1 MDDLNDRITARA
13 ADAIAALI
21 ASGAS
26 VATAESC
33 TGGLIGGALT
43 SVAGSSEAVYGG
55 FITYSNDA
63 KRKMIG
69 VSSETLHAHGAVSA
83 ETAGEMAEGARQ
95 KAGTTYAVAVTG
107 IAGPGGGSE
116 EKPVGLV
123 WFGLAGPN
131 GTHVE
136 KRLFGDIG
144 RAAVRERTVLHALD
158 LLLAATRQ

>member
-1 MDDLNDRITARA
+1 MADLNDRITARA

-144 RAAVRERTVLHALD
+144 RAKVRERTVLHALD
-158 LLLAATRQ
+158 LLLAATQR